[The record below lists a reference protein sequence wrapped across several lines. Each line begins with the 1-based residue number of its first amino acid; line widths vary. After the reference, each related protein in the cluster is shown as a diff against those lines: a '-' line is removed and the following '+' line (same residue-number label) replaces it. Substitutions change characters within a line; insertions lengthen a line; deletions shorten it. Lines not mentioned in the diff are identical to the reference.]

1 MANTK
6 GIKYGGRQKGTPN
19 RMTKELRS
27 ILKDMMY
34 QEIDIIQDHL
44 DQLSPKERIE
54 ILIKLM
60 PFVLPKTTSISHT
73 TNEHLDFGF

>member
-1 MANTK
+1 MANGFKT
-6 GIKYGGRQKGTPN
+6 GGRKLGTPN

-34 QEIDIIQDHL
+34 QEIEIIQDHL
-44 DQLSPKERIE
+44 DQLSPKERVE
-54 ILIKLM
+54 LLIKLM

-73 TNEHLDFGF
+73 TNEPLDFGF